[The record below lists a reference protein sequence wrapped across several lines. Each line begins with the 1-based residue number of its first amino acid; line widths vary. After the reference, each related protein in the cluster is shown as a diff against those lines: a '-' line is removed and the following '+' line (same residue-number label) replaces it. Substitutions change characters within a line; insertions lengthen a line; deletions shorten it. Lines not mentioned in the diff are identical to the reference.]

1 LFNHESPRRGLEFV
15 TRKVTHAVAA
25 IKLGMQE
32 ELLLGNTDAERDWGF
47 AKDYVEAMWLMLQ
60 QDSPDDYVIAT
71 NETHT
76 VKELV
81 DVAFDHV
88 GLESADYV
96 KQDPRFM
103 RPAEVD
109 QLIGSYDKAEAQ
121 LGWTPSTRFEELVRL
136 MVDADMEL
144 LESGVPR
151 KQAG

>member
-1 LFNHESPRRGLEFV
+1 
-15 TRKVTHAVAA
+15 
-25 IKLGMQE
+25 M
-32 ELLLGNTDAERDWGF
+32 DAERDWGF

-60 QDSPDDYVIAT
+60 QDEPDDYVIAT

-76 VKELV
+76 VRELV

-88 GLESADYV
+88 GLDPADHV